1 MKSLESSPDRKSFW
15 NLESPITY
23 HCDRSYDDET
33 LSLVSSIST
42 ISPSRNIMAD
52 YESLRDFSVEDD
64 TPIIK

>member
-1 MKSLESSPDRKSFW
+1 MKSLESSSDRKSFW

-23 HCDRSYDDET
+23 DET
-33 LSLVSSIST
+33 LSPVSSIST
-42 ISPSRNIMAD
+42 TVGPSKNTLAD